1 MFRSRTL
8 FKALPPLVCILV
20 LTLGS
25 PAQAESFGGI
35 LPSGSFVHKEII
47 SLRERRYSSLVQQQT
62 DFSCGAASLATILR
76 YAYGLDVTEA
86 DVLDGLFAVS
96 DPQVVQQQGFS
107 LLNIKHYVER
117 VGFRGR
123 GYVVNAKTLDEL
135 KIPTIVLLDLNG
147 YKHFV
152 VLKKSADGLVY
163 LADPAL
169 GNKIMPKDE
178 FMNNWNGIVFAVIG
192 KGFNRESTLLNPPPP
207 LTTRGLINV
216 FAPITNAELLE
227 YGFGHTDLL

>member
-1 MFRSRTL
+1 MFVSRL
-8 FKALPPLVCILV
+8 SVGLAILICALAMGTI
-20 LTLGS
+20 S
-25 PAQAESFGGI
+25 HAHAERFGGI
-35 LPSGSFVHKEII
+35 LPDGAFIKKDVI
-47 SLRERRYSSLVQQQT
+47 SLRERRYINLVQQQT

-76 YAYGLDVTEA
+76 YAYGLDVTEE
-86 DVLDGLFAVS
+86 DMLDGLFAVS
-96 DPQVVQQQGFS
+96 DPAVVEQQGFS
-107 LLNIKHYVER
+107 LLDIKHYIER

-123 GYVVNAKTLDEL
+123 GYKLDERTLDEL

-152 VLKKSADGLVY
+152 VLKRSADGWVY

-169 GNKIMPKDE
+169 GNKIMPKEE
-178 FMNNWNGIVFAVIG
+178 FMKNWNGIVFAIIG
-192 KGFNRESTLLNPPPP
+192 KGFNRQSVLLNPPPP
-207 LTTRGLINV
+207 LTARNLIDV

>member
-1 MFRSRTL
+1 MPTSRKL
-8 FKALPPLVCILV
+8 FKTLPLLAALAL
-20 LTLGS
+20 LTPS
-25 PAQAESFGGI
+25 PHVHAEMFGGI
-35 LPSGSFVHKEII
+35 LPGGGFINKKMI
-47 SLRERRYSSLVQQQT
+47 SLREQRYLNLVQQQT

-86 DVLDGLFAVS
+86 DMLDGLFAVS
-96 DPQVVQQQGFS
+96 DLQLVQQQGFS

-123 GYVVNAKTLDEL
+123 GYKLDENTVDEL

-152 VLKKSADGLVY
+152 VLKKAVGDRVY

-169 GNKIMPKDE
+169 GNKIMAKDD
-178 FMNNWNGIVFAVIG
+178 FMDSWNGIVFAIIG
-192 KGFNRESTLLNPPPP
+192 KGFNRDSVLLNPRPP
-207 LTTRGLINV
+207 LTARTLIDV
-216 FAPITNAELLE
+216 FAPITNADLMDV
-227 YGFGHTDLL
+227 GFRHSDLL